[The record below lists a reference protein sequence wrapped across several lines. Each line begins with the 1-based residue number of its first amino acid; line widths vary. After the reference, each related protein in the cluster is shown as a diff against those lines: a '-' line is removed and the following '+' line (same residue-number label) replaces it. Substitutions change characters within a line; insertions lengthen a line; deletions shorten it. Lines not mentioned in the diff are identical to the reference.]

1 MKRIAAWFDEH
12 PKTRIVL
19 QLMVDAASVLAA
31 LMHFLSF
38 CTVTMLEESG
48 AYHMQP
54 SAFYRA
60 TLVCLM
66 IIPIPAFVAS
76 FLWRDRAFALFEQ
89 HRWCRWTS
97 TALRIISALVVAFSF
112 LMDIVLLALWISVK

>member
-1 MKRIAAWFDEH
+1 MKRISAWFDRH
-12 PKTRIVL
+12 TKTRIAL
-19 QLMVDAASVLAA
+19 QLAVDGAPVLAV
-31 LMHFLSF
+31 LMHLLSF
-38 CTVTMLEESG
+38 YTVTMLEESG

-54 SAFYRA
+54 SSFYRV
-60 TLVCLM
+60 TLMCLM
-66 IIPIPAFVAS
+66 IIPIPIFVAS

-97 TALRIISALVVAFSF
+97 TVLRILSALVVAFSF